1 MPANYSGLA
10 IILNNLGLS
19 LYRRFKRKGNMENL
33 NKAILREKQAVK
45 LMPENHP
52 NLILFLNNLGLSFRS
67 RFERIGNIE
76 NLEKAVRR
84 EK

>member
-19 LYRRFKRKGNMENL
+19 LYRRFKRKGDMENL

-45 LMPENHP
+45 LMP
-52 NLILFLNNLGLSFRS
+52 
-67 RFERIGNIE
+67 
-76 NLEKAVRR
+76 
-84 EK
+84 